1 MSLWG
6 QVVSYDGSSKVKK
19 QAHSK
24 CVDLDNPVTDVVD
37 KDEEESTNI
46 YCAFLAF
53 LHTVSFHMR
62 PQVAF
67 PERIHIHI
75 GCIGDQE
82 EEEEWTRMGKKGGE
96 WKGYLARVGGGS
108 SSWLVALRLGH
119 WCGTAGVQEGHTAPG
134 EKEYAFSRQHHFHAS

>member
-1 MSLWG
+1 
-6 QVVSYDGSSKVKK
+6 
-19 QAHSK
+19 
-24 CVDLDNPVTDVVD
+24 
-37 KDEEESTNI
+37 
-46 YCAFLAF
+46 
-53 LHTVSFHMR
+53 MR

-134 EKEYAFSRQHHFHAS
+134 EYSFLRHIEEVHMQALFVRSKSIEMAHLLPIQLG

>member
-1 MSLWG
+1 ML
-6 QVVSYDGSSKVKK
+6 
-19 QAHSK
+19 
-24 CVDLDNPVTDVVD
+24 C
-37 KDEEESTNI
+37 
-46 YCAFLAF
+46 FLAF
-53 LHTVSFHMR
+53 LHTVSFRMR

-75 GCIGDQE
+75 GCIGDQ

-134 EKEYAFSRQHHFHAS
+134 EKEYSFFRVNITSMHLHIQAFL